1 MVALVARSVVPLT
14 LMLVASVGCKRPPPQ
29 ALREPGTRVEE
40 APPVAEPIFGGGLRT
55 GWEDLASESGGAND
69 GGPRRLELT
78 GPRGWILT
86 NSKLRGSW
94 GGLVFRFRASATF
107 GDFFEVR
114 LDSDTAELF
123 PRVLVS
129 PCHRKELEGGWSE
142 AFIPMNELNPRGAAF
157 IRLVLRSV
165 RPLPSPGL
173 VELDGV
179 GLTQS
184 DPNVSVQPDQVASAL
199 GMPSVFVVDCSAQP
213 SPISPLIYG
222 LGFSPSQ
229 EFPPPSSWRL
239 KPTARRWGGV
249 AASRY
254 NWELGSA
261 WNPGA
266 EGFFQNVNLVGRP
279 DFSWRT
285 FLEIDVDRGVK
296 TALTVP
302 MVGWVAKDMTSAGFP
317 VAEYGKQ
324 EQESDRGGG
333 NGIAR
338 DGTLL
343 KPSTPLRTSVPAP
356 PDFIGQWVT
365 AIKAFEKK
373 HGPAVSLYQLDDEP
387 DRWAVT
393 HRDVHPSPVTYDE
406 LLERTV
412 GYASAI
418 RKADPTAVIAGPA
431 LSGWVASQLSA
442 EDLAAGPGKKPDR
455 LAHGD
460 VALIEWFLAKLA
472 AHEKRTGLKPLDVL
486 DLHYFPTA
494 KAIGRGVD
502 GATDPQTNALRIQ
515 ATRSLWDS
523 RFVEEGLDEPVA
535 LIKRMQEWVDKNDP
549 GLGLSIGAYSFGAER
564 HMSGGLAVA
573 EALGHFGQEGLDAA
587 FYWSFPPEGSPA
599 AYAFRAFRDF
609 DGKGAAFET
618 LSMPHSDDPKNSAL
632 FAARSADGRRVTVV
646 MLNESPG
653 DALDASVKLDGCPV
667 PEAQRVFAYSGGPT
681 GFVQREIVVGQPYR
695 LAPYS
700 MTVVE
705 LRLPAPKPAR

>member
-1 MVALVARSVVPLT
+1 M
-14 LMLVASVGCKRPPPQ
+14 
-29 ALREPGTRVEE
+29 
-40 APPVAEPIFGGGLRT
+40 AEPIFGGGLRT

-129 PCHRKELEGGWSE
+129 PRHRKELEGGWSE

-199 GMPSVFVVDCSAQP
+199 GMPTVFVVDCSAQP

-515 ATRSLWDS
+515 ATRSN
-523 RFVEEGLDEPVA
+523 R
-535 LIKRMQEWVDKNDP
+535 
-549 GLGLSIGAYSFGAER
+549 
-564 HMSGGLAVA
+564 
-573 EALGHFGQEGLDAA
+573 
-587 FYWSFPPEGSPA
+587 
-599 AYAFRAFRDF
+599 
-609 DGKGAAFET
+609 
-618 LSMPHSDDPKNSAL
+618 
-632 FAARSADGRRVTVV
+632 AARRARAACGTRASSRRASMSRWPSSSGCRSGSTRMTLGSGCRSARTASGPNVTCRVAWRWPRPSVTSAKRGSTRPSTGASLRRARRRPTPSGPFATSTGRAPPSKRSRCPTPTTPRTRPC
-646 MLNESPG
+646 SP
-653 DALDASVKLDGCPV
+653 
-667 PEAQRVFAYSGGPT
+667 
-681 GFVQREIVVGQPYR
+681 
-695 LAPYS
+695 LAPP
-700 MTVVE
+700 MAAE
-705 LRLPAPKPAR
+705 